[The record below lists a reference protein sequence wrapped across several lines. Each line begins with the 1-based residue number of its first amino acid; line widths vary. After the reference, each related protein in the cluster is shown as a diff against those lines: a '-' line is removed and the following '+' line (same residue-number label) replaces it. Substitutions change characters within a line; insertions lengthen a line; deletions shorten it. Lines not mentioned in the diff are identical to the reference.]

1 MTRSISGEEPYA
13 MGDGAPSISGAGLIP
28 LASNRT
34 DSVIKSS
41 LGLIKNGERRFK
53 GERRPP
59 QVQLGAVAANE
70 NKSTLIKMMDSRTQ
84 LLTAPECQTIM
95 VEHRGPGMPGIRLW
109 WLEGKHGGEN
119 RKLHHIRG
127 THSLA
132 PTPPSPVAL
141 VLSGRLTAED

>member
-1 MTRSISGEEPYA
+1 MARSISGEEPYV

-41 LGLIKNGERRFK
+41 LGLIRNGERRSE

-59 QVQLGAVAANE
+59 QVQPGTVAANE
-70 NKSTLIKMMDSRTQ
+70 NKSTQIKMMDSRTQ
-84 LLTAPECQTIM
+84 LLTAPECQAVV
-95 VEHRGPGMPGIRLW
+95 VEHRGPGTPGIRLW
-109 WLEGKHGGEN
+109 WLEGKHGGGN
-119 RKLHHIRG
+119 RKLHRVRG

-132 PTPPSPVAL
+132 SARPPSATL